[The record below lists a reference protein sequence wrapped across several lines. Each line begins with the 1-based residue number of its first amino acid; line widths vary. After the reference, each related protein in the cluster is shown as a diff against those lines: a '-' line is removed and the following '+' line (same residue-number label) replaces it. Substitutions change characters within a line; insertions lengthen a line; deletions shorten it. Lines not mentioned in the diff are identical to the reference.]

1 MDRFKWTG
9 TVAEMTRNDGR
20 KGNARATLEKGLRVF
35 LLISLAIPQSTVFGA
50 AVLDGVHGK
59 ALSTPVSQGEALAT
73 IKSIAFKENALRILM
88 DREVPY
94 RVFSLTKP
102 PRVVVE
108 LSQTVHG
115 PKPYTANVN
124 DGALLKIRSAQFK
137 TGTDTVTRVV
147 LDVKDSVPYQ
157 SVREGNGIVLKFNG
171 AESVA
176 PKETAAV
183 YGEETARVESTAI
196 ERSLGGSRKGVKDL
210 LASLPKNPITIDFED
225 AEIKD
230 VLRVLSEMSGVNI
243 IYAADLRG
251 FVTIHLDQVPFNEVF
266 NTILAMQGLVA
277 QQMGSN
283 VIRILTPETL
293 SLDRG
298 RSVVN
303 YKTYV
308 LNYGKAAE
316 IAAHLGAVRIS
327 PNAKVTVDERNNA
340 LVVTDTPEGLAAAER
355 LIAELDSKPPQVLIE
370 TKVVQIDVNKTLQLG
385 VQWEYANSAT
395 SGSTQRNLGWKNV
408 KEGTEEDPAVGGPG
422 WPTAIYDLST
432 GEPSAA
438 VIQARKAASRGTG
451 VSLPGPQEAAI
462 TFGFINNSDILTMT
476 LNALERDGQTKT
488 LTNPKVITTNNQAA
502 RIQIGSQVPYKTST
516 VSNGVVTENI
526 TFLSVG
532 FLIDVTP
539 TINVDNR
546 IRLKVRPEVSEVA
559 DARISPPT
567 IDTTVAETEV
577 MIKDGETLVIGG
589 LVSEKMVETAS
600 KVPLLGD
607 LPVLGVFFRSTSN
620 DKRRKEILVFVTA
633 RVVPD

>member
-1 MDRFKWTG
+1 MDKFKLTAGCAW
-9 TVAEMTRNDGR
+9 
-20 KGNARATLEKGLRVF
+20 GNARNGLRHCGADVSGTRPVLEKGLRV
-35 LLISLAIPQSTVFGA
+35 LLLACLAIPQSTVFGA
-50 AVLDGVHGK
+50 AMLESAHGK
-59 ALSTPVSQGEALAT
+59 ALSSTVAAAASQAT
-73 IKSIAFKENALRILM
+73 IKSIAFKENALRIQM

-94 RVFSLTKP
+94 RVFSLNKP
-102 PRVVVE
+102 DRVVVE

-137 TGTDTVTRVV
+137 SGTDMVTRVV
-147 LDVKDSVPYQ
+147 LEVKNSVSYQ
-157 SVREGNGIVLKFNG
+157 SSRDGNGIILKFG
-171 AESVA
+171 GQGLPEPTEKVQA
-176 PKETAAV
+176 PLV
-183 YGEETARVESTAI
+183 GEETAQVESTAI
-196 ERSLGGSRKGVKDL
+196 ERTLGGNRKGVKDL
-210 LASLPKNPITIDFED
+210 LASLPKNSITIDFED

-243 IYAADLRG
+243 IYAADMRG

-277 QQMGSN
+277 QQMGNN

-308 LNYGKAAE
+308 LNYGKASE

-385 VQWEYANSAT
+385 VQWEYANQAV
-395 SGSTQRNLGWKNV
+395 SGSTQRDLGTRLEKT
-408 KEGTEEDPAVGGPG
+408 GTTLDPTGGPG
-422 WPTAIYDLST
+422 WLGVRTNID
-432 GEPSAA
+432 GELEEFVTQAVKPS
-438 VIQARKAASRGTG
+438 SRGTG

-462 TFGFINNSDILTMT
+462 SFGFINNSDILTMT

-516 VSNGVVTENI
+516 VSNGVVTETI

-532 FLIDVTP
+532 FIIDVTP

-546 IRLKVRPEVSEVA
+546 IRLKVRPEVSEIA

-589 LVSEKMVETAS
+589 LVSEKWLR
-600 KVPLLGD
+600 PLQRC
-607 LPVLGVFFRSTSN
+607 RSWVICRFWVCFSG
-620 DKRRKEILVFVTA
+620 A
-633 RVVPD
+633 RQTTNGAKKFWCS